1 MTLLESI
8 REAARATNAVVALAD
23 AEDPRVIEAAE
34 TIERERIASLI
45 LIGDEGRIKGL
56 VGRRQLRARIYDPKH
71 AGDEE
76 VRCLL
81 RSGVGT
87 ETDAIELL
95 RKDTRYAAAV
105 LVKLG
110 RAHGYVAG
118 NLCTTA
124 ETIRPALRVIGTTD
138 GFASSYFLM
147 IRGDEPLIFADCGFN
162 VDPTAEQLARIA
174 LDTARS
180 ARSFGIVPRIAF
192 LSFSTRGSAK
202 HARVDKVRRA
212 FELARAQAPDV
223 LMDGEIQFD
232 AAFVPEVAAR
242 KTPDSPLK
250 GRANVFIFPDL
261 DGGNIAY
268 KIAQRLGG
276 LDAIGPIMQGFR
288 KPVNDLSRGCS
299 AQDIVDTVAITAMQ
313 AGKE

>member
-87 ETDAIELL
+87 ETDSIELL

-118 NLCTTA
+118 NLCATA
-124 ETIRPALRVIGTTD
+124 ETIRPALRVI
-138 GFASSYFLM
+138 
-147 IRGDEPLIFADCGFN
+147 
-162 VDPTAEQLARIA
+162 
-174 LDTARS
+174 
-180 ARSFGIVPRIAF
+180 
-192 LSFSTRGSAK
+192 
-202 HARVDKVRRA
+202 
-212 FELARAQAPDV
+212 
-223 LMDGEIQFD
+223 
-232 AAFVPEVAAR
+232 
-242 KTPDSPLK
+242 
-250 GRANVFIFPDL
+250 
-261 DGGNIAY
+261 
-268 KIAQRLGG
+268 
-276 LDAIGPIMQGFR
+276 
-288 KPVNDLSRGCS
+288 
-299 AQDIVDTVAITAMQ
+299 
-313 AGKE
+313 